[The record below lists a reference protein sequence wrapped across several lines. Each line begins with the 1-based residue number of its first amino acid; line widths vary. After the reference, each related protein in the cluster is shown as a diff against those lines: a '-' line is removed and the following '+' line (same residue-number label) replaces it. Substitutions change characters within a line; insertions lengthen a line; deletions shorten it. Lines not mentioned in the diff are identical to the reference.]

1 MRTEI
6 LYLSLTYEGK
16 VHDKKIC
23 NEENFTIKTQGL
35 VFVDLGFAG
44 LASDSAQI
52 ILPHKRKKNKLLTQ
66 AEEEYNTWLAKI
78 RVKIEHVMASIKIYR
93 KVKEKYRGRLYKR
106 EDTIMLVACALHNL
120 KLKAKSINN

>member
-1 MRTEI
+1 MNTEI
-6 LYLSLTYEGK
+6 LYLSPTYTGK

-23 NEENFTIKTQGL
+23 NEEKLQIKTQGL
-35 VFVDLGFAG
+35 VFVDLGFVG
-44 LASDSAQI
+44 LTSDSAQI
-52 ILPHKRKKNKLLTQ
+52 ITPHKRKKNKELTQ
-66 AEEEYNTWLAKI
+66 SQEQYNSWLAKI

-120 KLKAKSINN
+120 KLKAKSIIN

>member
-6 LYLSLTYEGK
+6 LYLSPTYEGK

-35 VFVDLGFAG
+35 VFVDLGFVG
-44 LASDSAQI
+44 LTSDSAQI

-66 AEEEYNTWLAKI
+66 AEEEYNSWLAKI